1 MKRKAFRDLILCVA
15 AQALLLPLLFSQSPQ
30 GQAQEVGFNRAWAE
44 SVFVDV
50 PAPMPPGNQ
59 IEAVH
64 EETPGDTQK
73 SKSSGGSPIQ
83 LGEKFYERGIGVSS
97 RSVLRVH
104 LVKPAE
110 RFRADI
116 GVDRFADS
124 MFSSVRFVVEAGGKK
139 IFTSEYMKASAGA
152 RSIDVP
158 LHAATAF
165 DLIVE
170 ASPDSH
176 GLNRADWADARISLQ
191 DGSQLWLD
199 DMADQWSAEVDLP
212 FSFTLGGQPS
222 REFLNGWKRSVQ
234 AEQLDDRTSRRTVT
248 LKDPK
253 TGLEVRAVAIIY
265 RDTPGVD
272 WTLYLTN
279 RGSKDTPI
287 IEKLNA
293 LDVTINPGVG
303 TTPILNRIHGSLTTV
318 DDFQPYADSLKP
330 GQRIEFAPLRGKSS
344 EGTAP
349 FFNLQFGGGGV
360 ITSIGWSGGWNAAA
374 ERQKDGKLHLQAGL
388 QNLHLKLHPGE
399 SIRSPRILQLYWFGN
414 DPVRSYNLFRHT
426 MFSHIMPKIDGK
438 TVVPPIVHLSTSLYE
453 QNDGD
458 QKDVL
463 SHLESI
469 KGLGFEMLWLDAYW
483 TKYGFPEGM
492 GNYGFPLERS
502 EPHDRFP
509 HGLRPVSDAVHKEG
523 MGFLVWFEP
532 ERVYEGTFLYKDHP
546 DWVIK
551 PKVVCTNCM
560 IPTQKSFLFN
570 LGIPEAREYM
580 TKYLIAVVKEYGIDC
595 LRFDYN
601 ISPDVFWKHLD
612 AADPDRVG
620 MAEIRYVEG
629 LYKMWD
635 DLLQAYPHLFIDN
648 CASGGMRIDLET
660 SARSIPLW
668 RTDGTIDPVSR
679 LDFNQAALL
688 NQVMTAGLSRY
699 VPFNTSGQM
708 GATPYLFRSGFNAG
722 IAFGEDVRSADYPHE
737 LLKQAVA
744 EGKRIRK
751 YFFGDFYPLTEVT
764 ASPEDW
770 CVLQYHRAAEQDG
783 MVLAFRRHSSP
794 YENYHAALKEIDPE
808 AKYEVTF
815 YAGYA
820 PAKSLQMTGAEF
832 QHLTIEINEVP
843 GSLLIEYKK
852 AHSGAGQTAEVP

>member
-1 MKRKAFRDLILCVA
+1 MKSNAFRGLLLGVG

-30 GQAQEVGFNRAWAE
+30 DQARELGFNRAWAE
-44 SVFVDV
+44 TAFVDF
-50 PAPMPPGNQ
+50 PAATAPGNR
-59 IEAVH
+59 IAVVH
-64 EETPGDTQK
+64 EETPGDAQK
-73 SKSSGGSPIQ
+73 SKSSGGSPLQ

-97 RSVLRVH
+97 RSVLRVG

-110 RFRADI
+110 RFQADI

-124 MFSSVRFVVEAGGKK
+124 MFSSVRFLVEAGGKK
-139 IFTSEYMKASAGA
+139 IFTSEYMKPSAGA

-158 LHAATAF
+158 LNGATAF

-170 ASPDSH
+170 ASLDSH
-176 GLNRADWADARISLQ
+176 GLNRADWAAARISLQ

-199 DMADQWSAEVDLP
+199 DLADHWSAATDLP
-212 FSFTLGGQPS
+212 FSFVLDGQSS
-222 REFLNGWKRSVQ
+222 REFLNKWKRAVQ
-234 AEQLDDRTSRRTVT
+234 VEQLDDKKSRRTVT
-248 LKDPK
+248 LQDPK

-265 RDTPGVD
+265 RDTAGVD

-279 RGSKDTPI
+279 HGSKDTPI

-318 DDFQPYADSLKP
+318 DDFQPYSDSLKP

-360 ITSIGWSGGWNAAA
+360 ITSIGWSGAWNAAV
-374 ERQKDGKLHLQAGL
+374 ERQKDGQLHLQAGL

-502 EPHDRFP
+502 EPRDRFP
-509 HGLRPVSDAVHKEG
+509 HGLKPVSDAVHKEG

-560 IPTQKSFLFN
+560 IPTQKSFLLN

-580 TKYLIAVVKEYGIDC
+580 TKFLIAAVKEYGIDC

-612 AADPDRVG
+612 AADPDRIG

-699 VPFNTSGQM
+699 VPFSTSGQM

-722 IAFGEDVRSADYPHE
+722 IAFGEDVRSAAYPHE

-794 YENYHAALKEIDPE
+794 YENYHAALKEIDAE
-808 AKYEVTF
+808 GKYDVTF
-815 YAGYA
+815 YSGYA
-820 PAKSLQMTGAEF
+820 PAKSFQMTGAEL
-832 QHLTIEINEVP
+832 QHLKIEIDEVP
-843 GSLLIEYKK
+843 GSLLVEYKK
-852 AHSGAGQTAEVP
+852 THSGPGQTAQVR

>member
-1 MKRKAFRDLILCVA
+1 MRNKALRGLMLCVA
-15 AQALLLPLLFSQSPQ
+15 THALLLPLLFSQSRTE
-30 GQAQEVGFNRAWAE
+30 GQEVGFNVAWAE
-44 SVFVDV
+44 SAFVGAQAARA
-50 PAPMPPGNQ
+50 PANR
-59 IEAVH
+59 IEVIHQEA
-64 EETPGDTQK
+64 PGDTQK
-73 SKSSGGSPIQ
+73 NKSSGGSPLQ
-83 LGEKFYERGIGVSS
+83 LGEKFYQRGIGVAV
-97 RSVLRVH
+97 RSVLRVE

-110 RFRADI
+110 RFHADI

-124 MFSSVRFVVEAGGKK
+124 MFSSIRFVVEAGGKRV
-139 IFTSEYMKASAGA
+139 FTSEYLKPSAGK
-152 RSIDVP
+152 RSVEVP
-158 LHAATAF
+158 LNGVTTF
-165 DLIVE
+165 DLIAE
-170 ASPDSH
+170 AAPDSH
-176 GLNRADWADARISLQ
+176 GLNRADWADARVSLQ

-199 DMADQWSAEVDLP
+199 DIADQWNVATDLP
-212 FSFTLGGQPS
+212 FSFMFGGQPVS
-222 REFLNGWKRSVQ
+222 ALLGGWKRDVQ
-234 AEQLDDRTSRRTVT
+234 LEQLDEKRSRRTVI
-248 LKDPK
+248 LQDPK
-253 TGLEVRAVAIIY
+253 TGLEVRAVAIVY

-279 RGSKDTPI
+279 HGSKDTPV

-303 TTPILNRIHGSLTTV
+303 TAPILNRIHGSLTTV
-318 DDFQPYADSLKP
+318 EDFQPYADSLRP

-344 EGTAP
+344 EGVAP

-360 ITSIGWSGGWNAAA
+360 ITSIGWSGAWNAAV
-374 ERQKDGKLHLQAGL
+374 ERQADGRLHLKAGL
-388 QNLHLKLHPGE
+388 QNLHLKLHPSE

-509 HGLRPVSDAVHKEG
+509 HGLKPVSDAVHKEG

-551 PKVVCTNCM
+551 PKVVCTNCI
-560 IPTQKSFLFN
+560 IPTQKSYLLN

-612 AADPDRVG
+612 ANDPDRVG

-668 RTDGTIDPVSR
+668 RTDGTIDPITR
-679 LDFNQAALL
+679 LDFNQAGLQ

-699 VPFNTSGQM
+699 VPFSTSGQM
-708 GATPYLFRSGFNAG
+708 GATPYQFRSGFNAG
-722 IAFGEDVRSADYPHE
+722 IAFGEDVRSSAYPHD

-764 ASPEDW
+764 TSPEDW
-770 CVLQYHRAAEQDG
+770 CVLQYHRSAEQDG
-783 MVLAFRRHSSP
+783 MVLAFRRHLSS
-794 YENYHAALKEIDPE
+794 YDNYDAALREVDPGS
-808 AKYEVTF
+808 KYEVTF
-815 YAGYA
+815 YSSYS
-820 PAKSLQMTGAEF
+820 PAKSVQMTGAEL
-832 QHLTIEINEVP
+832 QHLKIEINDSP
-843 GSLLIEYKK
+843 GSLVIEYKK
-852 AHSGAGQTAEVP
+852 ASNVPAQTAEVR